1 MGARAGKYKFRARAD
16 KYKFGARAGKHKL
29 GARVGKCK
37 FGARAGGQ
45 AKGLRARN
53 TNNHVTVSSKYQIQL
68 KKVFAAAKIQKQP
81 P

>member
-1 MGARAGKYKFRARAD
+1 MGARAGKYKFEARAD

-29 GARVGKCK
+29 GARAGKCK
-37 FGARAGGQ
+37 FGAGGQ
-45 AKGLRARN
+45 AKGLRAGN
-53 TNNHVTVSSKYQIQL
+53 TNTHVTVSSKYQIQL